1 MGQWGVNFAA
11 LCIICFF
18 GNIAISSTWEP
29 MFELLGATACLDA
42 GFNDTN
48 CGAICTNETA
58 PLREKACAAVAD
70 GANRVGD
77 LALVNNGFNFLTI
90 AMCGEISDALG
101 RKKALLISVVGQ
113 AGVAM
118 ALLFYTNFS
127 QMLVY
132 GVTALFSLGGGQFS
146 FYAAMFSMVAD
157 MTAIMS
163 LAERTKYY
171 ALLTVL
177 LYTGLC
183 AGPVAIGAVISTGL
197 ISVQHSFRV
206 NLVISAALTVMIVLV
221 LAETRLRKSRTSFSW
236 TRSNPLGGMYIL
248 SRNKVTIGI
257 AAFQFFLILGSVGVM
272 TIVPVIMLDKG
283 FNSLQT
289 ATWQTCLFGALAIG
303 NILLVPIMTKVWGN
317 AMTMRFAGTMFT
329 LFMSMPGLAFNLP
342 ELCKPYV
349 LYLFCI
355 PIILG
360 AGWDAPGTSLAVTIT
375 GPAYYGITTAGL
387 NSIKCLLQGVTVK
400 IMTTL
405 YAIGKGDGIP
415 WLPFAACAA
424 FNFFGVLCALVVR
437 DNVEPITHAE
447 KSVNPESETTALLS
461 DAPA

>member
-1 MGQWGVNFAA
+1 M
-11 LCIICFF
+11 
-18 GNIAISSTWEP
+18 
-29 MFELLGATACLDA
+29 
-42 GFNDTN
+42 
-48 CGAICTNETA
+48 
-58 PLREKACAAVAD
+58 AD

-157 MTAIMS
+157 MTANMS

-375 GPAYYGITTAGL
+375 GPAYCEWLHQLAVLFVWVPDQTLPDQTLHADGITTAGL
-387 NSIKCLLQGVTVK
+387 NSIKCLLQGVTAK